1 MNDPIELKDFNGEV
15 AIIPDAYVVREK
27 AIEES
32 EVITEVVDH
41 FTKGLA
47 VEALKSIAQIMN
59 QTEKARKQLKAPVI
73 ALGKKIDQC
82 AKDYLG
88 GKMFSEQAR
97 VNKLLNG
104 YTQEQLRIQREEQ
117 RRLQEEQL
125 KLQQEREAERRK
137 LEAAK
142 DAEEKAAISLKIQK
156 ATQAVAD
163 TEAMVKHMPK
173 VEGVSVREFTNFEVL
188 DIMELAKARPDLVRI
203 EPKRQEI
210 LALIKTDKEI
220 PGLRIFSD
228 SSTGVRA

>member
-32 EVITEVVDH
+32 EVITEVVDD
-41 FTKGLA
+41 FTKGMA
-47 VEALKSIAQIMN
+47 VDALKSIKQIISK
-59 QTEKARKQLKAPVI
+59 TESARKQLKAPVI

-88 GKMFSEQAR
+88 GKMISEQAR

-117 RRLQEEQL
+117 RKLQEEQQRL
-125 KLQQEREAERRK
+125 ELERQAERRK

-142 DAEEKAAISLKIQK
+142 DAEEKAAISQKIQQT
-156 ATQAVAD
+156 TQAAAD
-163 TEAMVKHMPK
+163 TAAVVKHKPK
-173 VEGVSVREFTNFEVL
+173 VDGVTVREFTNFEVL
-188 DIMELAKARPDLVRI
+188 DIMELAKARPDLVKI
-203 EPKRQEI
+203 EPKRKEI
-210 LALIKTDKEI
+210 LALIKTEKEI
-220 PGLRIFSD
+220 PGLRIFPD